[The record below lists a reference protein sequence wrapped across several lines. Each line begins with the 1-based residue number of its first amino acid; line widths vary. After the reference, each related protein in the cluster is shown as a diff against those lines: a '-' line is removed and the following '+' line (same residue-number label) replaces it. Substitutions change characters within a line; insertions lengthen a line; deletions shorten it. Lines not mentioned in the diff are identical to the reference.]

1 MKNLYDPAVVDE
13 VQERIGRLRRDSSR
27 QWGRMDVAQAI
38 AHCALVVEMALGESA
53 LLPRHPLGRVIGGWV
68 KRSLI
73 VKGKPLQ
80 RSAPTHPTV
89 VVADERDF
97 ERERRRLQLA
107 IDRFAT
113 GGAPV
118 CTRHPHFFFG
128 PMTPIE
134 WSTFLYVHLDHHLRQ
149 FAA

>member
-97 ERERRRLQLA
+97 ERVDFSWRSTGSPPAVRRCARAIRISFLA
-107 IDRFAT
+107 R
-113 GGAPV
+113 
-118 CTRHPHFFFG
+118 
-128 PMTPIE
+128 
-134 WSTFLYVHLDHHLRQ
+134 
-149 FAA
+149 